1 MTKPKIIQKH
11 KIDFCAEMQKLNEQE
26 REITR
31 QKKELRQEMLKLCPI
46 CVDDVIEVL
55 PATEKMLRDDAR
67 WPKDGYKKA
76 WVASVTVFD
85 DGEFGIR
92 INPPKKDGSR
102 SKLNVP
108 LYAEDWMSNIII
120 VETNAKDIL

>member
-1 MTKPKIIQKH
+1 MKGNMLLKRRIE
-11 KIDFCAEMQKLNEQE
+11 FRNEMKNLADQEQE
-26 REITR
+26 IARR
-31 QKKELRQEMLKLCPI
+31 RKELRQEMLELCPLQ
-46 CVDDVIEVL
+46 VDDVIEVL

-67 WPKDGYKKA
+67 WPKDGYKKT
-76 WVASVTVFD
+76 WVASVTIFD

-108 LYAEDWMSNIII
+108 LCAEGWMSNIRII
-120 VETNAKDIL
+120 ELNTNKK